1 MNTSCVLGTVPGIAD
16 AEMSQPV
23 RNQLVGRL
31 ARQTEAG
38 WCQLLGDGGEGSC
51 LVGSDGS
58 MWGLLQNSPQGQ
70 QWVPPMVL
78 SRLRQIP
85 WTGSWS

>member
-23 RNQLVGRL
+23 SNQLVGRL

-38 WCQLLGDGGEGSC
+38 WCQGLGEGGEGAAWWAVMGACGGCGGILPRDSSGC
-51 LVGSDGS
+51 H
-58 MWGLLQNSPQGQ
+58 
-70 QWVPPMVL
+70 
-78 SRLRQIP
+78 
-85 WTGSWS
+85 